1 MHPALFDFDID
12 FDRERLLDEA
22 GVSSGYETFL
32 DPLNNRPANGWLIK
46 RIDSG
51 YGLEVSNFFKDLLKS
66 SDCRPRF
73 YVQQP
78 KVTIPFHTDRSTLCS
93 INILLTDKTAPIFF
107 RSGPV
112 HYNTALLN
120 TTVEHAVFN
129 PSETRIL
136 YKISIFDKTFEE
148 VKEKLPQKIQY
159 R

>member
-12 FDRERLLDEA
+12 LDRGQLLNEA
-22 GVSSGYETFL
+22 RVSAGYETFL
-32 DPLNNRPANGWLIK
+32 DPLNDKPANGWLIK

-51 YGLEVSNFFKDLLKS
+51 FGLVVSNFFKDLLSS

-73 YVQQP
+73 YIQQP
-78 KVTIPFHTDRSTLCS
+78 KVTIPFHTDRNTLCS

-107 RSGPV
+107 RDGPV
-112 HYNTALLN
+112 YYTTALLN

-129 PSETRIL
+129 TSETRIL
-136 YKISIFDKTFEE
+136 YKISVFDKTFEE
-148 VKEKLPQKIQY
+148 VKEKLPYKIQY